1 MDSAKSC
8 PVYRLFLV
16 SWMWMFD
23 MQNMSSVTVYK
34 IHITHWYNLWE
45 LSFIFKMFTLI
56 LISKCSF
63 WKYPSISSFL
73 FLVACAIVTS
83 LAVKFVKNNIK
94 GKPMAKNGTKIKKK
108 FTENCIQ
115 LKNSSIAYYWFSA
128 INRTPSRS
136 AWIAQWFT
144 GLWLFPFVSL
154 THCLIYGKY
163 EEFKTQNSFF
173 VLNWS
178 WY

>member
-1 MDSAKSC
+1 
-8 PVYRLFLV
+8 
-16 SWMWMFD
+16 
-23 MQNMSSVTVYK
+23 MSSVTVYK

-83 LAVKFVKNNIK
+83 LAVKFAKNNIK
-94 GKPMAKNGTKIKKK
+94 GKLMAKNETKIKKK
-108 FTENCIQ
+108 FTENCTQ

-136 AWIAQWFT
+136 VWIAQWFT

-163 EEFKTQNSFF
+163 EEFKTQNSFSF
-173 VLNWS
+173 WTGVDIK
-178 WY
+178 